1 VPRRGA
7 TAHKGTG
14 GHLVVVAGSA
24 GKTGAALL
32 TARAALRAGAGL
44 VTIASTAAGQAAL
57 DAKVVEP
64 MTVAYAQGD
73 DAANVDESFG
83 IIAGLCAHAHARA
96 VALGPGIPLGA
107 GMRAVVERLV
117 REIQLPMVVDADGLN
132 QLGGQAATTLAAAP
146 AARVITPHP
155 GEMAR
160 LCGRTTSEV
169 QADRLAVARDF
180 AAGSRAIV
188 VLKGARTLIVA
199 PDGRAFV
206 NPTVEPGL
214 ATAGSGDVLTGIVGS
229 LLTQGMEPLAA
240 ALAAVFL
247 HGRAGTE
254 AARLHGPSGVVAGD
268 LPELVADVKAA
279 WR

>member
-1 VPRRGA
+1 V
-7 TAHKGTG
+7 
-14 GHLVVVAGSA
+14 
-24 GKTGAALL
+24 
-32 TARAALRAGAGL
+32 
-44 VTIASTAAGQAAL
+44 
-57 DAKVVEP
+57 
-64 MTVAYAQGD
+64 
-73 DAANVDESFG
+73 NESFK
-83 IIAGLCAHAHARA
+83 IIAGLCTHAHARA
-96 VALGPGIPLGA
+96 MALGPGIPVGA

-117 REIQLPMVVDADGLN
+117 REIELPMVVDADGLN
-132 QLGGQAATTLAAAP
+132 LLGGGQAARTLAAAP

-160 LCGRTTSEV
+160 LCGRTTAEV
-169 QADRLAVARDF
+169 QSERLAVAREF
-180 AAGSRAIV
+180 ALNSRAIV
-188 VLKGARTLIVA
+188 VLKGARTLIAA

-229 LLTQGMEPLAA
+229 LLAQGMDPLAA

-268 LPELVADVKAA
+268 LPELVASVKAA